1 MQLGENVKQ
10 AFQSI
15 RTNKLRSSLTL
26 LGIVVGVFSIIGVMT
41 ALGALT
47 NSIDQSLSQLGS
59 ETFTIKK
66 WPSIQLGGNDWV
78 KYMRRKQITYEQ
90 IKFVRQNAQ
99 LPLAVSAEHVFT
111 PITASFGNEKSDPQ
125 FALRGSDDNFA
136 INHSYDV
143 AKGRMLTYDDVQ
155 YARDVTVLG
164 EDIVQRI
171 FTHGEDPIGKTIR
184 LNDHAYTVIG
194 VFEKKGGG
202 MGGSQ
207 DGFALVPITNDLKYF
222 TVQQFASLDLVVRA
236 RSKKVF
242 DETQDEIIGALRSVR
257 SVKPGA
263 ENDFEVENNTSL
275 TTQFDS
281 FSKYLEY
288 AGFGISA
295 IALLAASIGIMNIML
310 VSVTERTKEIG
321 IRKAMGAK
329 RSDIA
334 GQFLTEAIVLCEV
347 GGLIGIAVG
356 IGIGNL
362 LAMFLHASVYIPMV
376 WVGVGLGVCS
386 MVGIVFGLYPAMKA
400 ARMNPIDALRFE

>member
-1 MQLGENVKQ
+1 M
-10 AFQSI
+10 
-15 RTNKLRSSLTL
+15 
-26 LGIVVGVFSIIGVMT
+26 
-41 ALGALT
+41 
-47 NSIDQSLSQLGS
+47 
-59 ETFTIKK
+59 
-66 WPSIQLGGNDWV
+66 
-78 KYMRRKQITYEQ
+78 
-90 IKFVRQNAQ
+90 
-99 LPLAVSAEHVFT
+99 
-111 PITASFGNEKSDPQ
+111 
-125 FALRGSDDNFA
+125 
-136 INHSYDV
+136 

-164 EDIVQRI
+164 QDIVQRI
-171 FTHGEDPIGKTIR
+171 FTHGEDPIGQSIR
-184 LNDHAYTVIG
+184 LNDHLYTVIG

-202 MGGSQ
+202 MGQSQ

-222 TVQQFASLDLVVRA
+222 TVQQFASLDVVVRA
-236 RSKKVF
+236 RSKKTF

-257 SVKPGA
+257 GVKPGA

-281 FSKYLEY
+281 FSKYLSY

-321 IRKAMGAK
+321 IRKAMGAT
-329 RSDIA
+329 RADIA
-334 GQFLTEAIVLCEV
+334 GQFLTEAVVLCEV
-347 GGLIGIAVG
+347 GGLIGIGIG

-362 LAMFLHASVYIPMV
+362 IALMIHASVYVPMV

-386 MVGIVFGLYPAMKA
+386 LVGIVFGLYPALKA